1 MQNKYAQETDRNNPT
16 GPTSRARL
24 ANEVSVSA
32 FHSTLLWANLQVI
45 QYWCLQPVSS
55 LSQCNWQ
62 KKFFKKNCNYTGHP
76 GIEQAHPI

>member
-45 QYWCLQPVSS
+45 
-55 LSQCNWQ
+55 
-62 KKFFKKNCNYTGHP
+62 
-76 GIEQAHPI
+76 